1 MNDCFLMAFALNDI
15 ESKCPEAKVEIKSL
29 GGVSYT
35 QCTLVLI
42 VGKAAVGRLLFSI
55 AAGAASGD

>member
-1 MNDCFLMAFALNDI
+1 MAFALNDI
-15 ESKCPEAKVEIKSL
+15 ESKCPEAQVVKIKSL

-42 VGKAAVGRLLFSI
+42 VGKAAVGRLLLSI